1 VEDDIGR
8 GKDSCEDDRGT
19 VVVAC
24 CICHLGLVDACDLG
38 DWVDADRGVL
48 QVVLNVRFERQLG
61 VAVTVVLAL
70 VDGVAELS
78 MESAPLKALLRL
90 DGCCFLLE
98 EEVVRRLERFI
109 SEGAAKSG
117 SSRSALE
124 LVRVSRLRGRGSG
137 AEKSGSSMSRLEL
150 VRTSRLLRLDSGA
163 EKSKSAFEWVRA
175 GGR

>member
-1 VEDDIGR
+1 VDDDIGR

-48 QVVLNVRFERQLG
+48 QVVLNVRLERQLG

-78 MESAPLKALLRL
+78 MESAPLKAEAPLRL
-90 DGCCFLLE
+90 DVCCFLLE
-98 EEVVRRLERFI
+98 EEVVRRLERLI
-109 SEGAAKSG
+109 SEAAAKSG

-137 AEKSGSSMSRLEL
+137 DEKSGSSMSRLEL

-163 EKSKSAFEWVRA
+163 EKSKSAFE
-175 GGR
+175 